1 MSSKKNLFIPDEGYR
16 AFLEE
21 IKRNIQSAQIKAAV
35 SVNRSLIQLYLNIGD
50 RILHKQ
56 DEQGWGKSVI
66 ERLSQDLK
74 KGFPHLKG
82 FSPRNLWDMRRLSE
96 SVRDNPKLRQLVAEI
111 PWGHNLVLLNKIKDA
126 QEREWYVS
134 KTIENGW
141 SRNILTLQIDHNL
154 YHREGK
160 AIANFD
166 RTLPAPQSDLARETF
181 KSPYIFDFLNIGEE
195 AHERAVEK
203 ELVKHV
209 TSFLLE
215 LGAGFA
221 FVGNQ
226 YPLNV
231 AGKDYFLDLLFYHLK
246 LRCFIVIDLKAR
258 AFIPEDA
265 GKMNFYLS
273 AVDDL
278 LRHPADNPSI
288 GMILC
293 KEKAQVTAEYA
304 LRDMNKPMGVAEWQT
319 QITKSLPEPLQTE
332 LPTIE
337 ELEAEL
343 EAFSIE
349 EEAEPGKDG

>member
-1 MSSKKNLFIPDEGYR
+1 MSSKGILPADYSEV
-16 AFLEE
+16 LER
-21 IKRNIQSAQIKAAV
+21 IKTTVATAQIRTAV
-35 SVNRSLIQLYLNIGD
+35 AVNRELVMLYWSIGQE
-50 RILHKQ
+50 ILQRQ
-56 DEQGWGKSVI
+56 DNRGWGAKVI
-66 ERLSQDLK
+66 SRLSDDLRAA
-74 KGFPHLKG
+74 FPQMKG
-82 FSPRNLWDMRRLSE
+82 FSVRNLKYMQKFARTYPE
-96 SVRDNPKLRQLVAEI
+96 EAKVQQLAALL
-111 PWGHNLVLLNKIKDA
+111 PWFHNCVLLDKVKDDT
-126 QEREWYVS
+126 ERDWYVQ
-134 KTIENGW
+134 KTLENGW
-141 SRNILTLQIDHNL
+141 SRSVLVLQIETQL
-154 YHREGK
+154 YQRQGE
-160 AIANFD
+160 AISNFTA
-166 RTLPAPQSDLARETF
+166 TLPNPQSDLARETF

-203 ELVKHV
+203 ELVEHI

-246 LRCFIVIDLKAR
+246 LRCFIVIDLKVR

-265 GKMNFYLS
+265 GKINFYLS

-304 LRDMNKPMGVAEWQT
+304 LRDMNKPIGVAEWQA

-343 EAFSIE
+343 EAFSV
-349 EEAEPGKDG
+349 EEAEPSDDG